1 MLEWGVLNGTH
12 RLEKMNGSEVGIVT
26 DRWIGARRLESR
38 HSRRSV
44 GWRSP
49 ISSVR
54 NRRSPE
60 LRRSRR
66 MRVLGERMIRDRSG
80 MLGDRVVYTP
90 PQGAHR
96 RISQQT

>member
-1 MLEWGVLNGTH
+1 
-12 RLEKMNGSEVGIVT
+12 MNGSEVGIVA
-26 DRWIGARRLESR
+26 DQWIGARRLGSR

-60 LRRSRR
+60 LGRSRH
-66 MRVLGERMIRDRSG
+66 MR

-90 PQGAHR
+90 PQGAR
-96 RISQQT
+96 RRVSQRT

>member
-1 MLEWGVLNGTH
+1 MDWSSPISSGRN
-12 RLEKMNGSEVGIVT
+12 
-26 DRWIGARRLESR
+26 RRSPELR
-38 HSRRSV
+38 RSRRSV
-44 GWRSP
+44 DWCSP

-66 MRVLGERMIRDRSG
+66 SVDWCSPISSVRNRRSPELRHSRRMR

-90 PQGAHR
+90 PQGAR
-96 RISQQT
+96 RRVFQRT

>member
-12 RLEKMNGSEVGIVT
+12 RLQKMNGSEVGIVA
-26 DRWIGARRLESR
+26 DRWIEARRLGSR

-44 GWRSP
+44 GWHSS

-54 NRRSPE
+54 NRRLPE

-66 MRVLGERMIRDRSG
+66 MR
-80 MLGDRVVYTP
+80 MLGDQVVYTP
-90 PQGAHR
+90 PQGAR
-96 RISQQT
+96 RRVSKRT

>member
-1 MLEWGVLNGTH
+1 MDWRSPICSVRNRQSPELRRSRRMRMLG
-12 RLEKMNGSEVGIVT
+12 
-26 DRWIGARRLESR
+26 DRVVYTPPRGARRLGSR

-44 GWRSP
+44 DWRSP

-66 MRVLGERMIRDRSG
+66 MR

-90 PQGAHR
+90 PQGAR
-96 RISQQT
+96 RRVSQ

>member
-1 MLEWGVLNGTH
+1 MLNGTH
-12 RLEKMNGSEVGIVT
+12 RLAKMNGSEVGIVA
-26 DRWIGARRLESR
+26 DRWIGARCLGSK

-44 GWRSP
+44 GWRSS

-66 MRVLGERMIRDRSG
+66 MR

-90 PQGAHR
+90 PQGAR
-96 RISQQT
+96 VGSPSELS